1 MMALLS
7 TSVAYVSADET
18 DSMDKKVRFSVD
30 SETRTELKDL
40 ASETQEKMKEF
51 KQKLK
56 DSDDKEAVIQ
66 EMKAFHADRVQKV
79 KVFLQDNPEALEAIE
94 KKKESFELKME
105 KRIEN
110 KDTSNKFKWKRM
122 DLVRN
127 YKKKFIAKVWSRLD
141 NISDEKLEKI
151 SDKIEKLMERYESN
165 DKISE
170 ERKDKFMSQLI
181 ALRELIEEKLAENA
195 LEDDVIDVDAI
206 LDDESEDNDMRDED
220 DEDEDDEDEDDE
232 DDEDEDDED
241 EDDEDDEDE
250 DDEDEDE

>member
-1 MMALLS
+1 MKKIVNILLMMALLS

-110 KDTSNKFKWKRM
+110 KDTSNKFK
-122 DLVRN
+122 
-127 YKKKFIAKVWSRLD
+127 
-141 NISDEKLEKI
+141 
-151 SDKIEKLMERYESN
+151 
-165 DKISE
+165 
-170 ERKDKFMSQLI
+170 
-181 ALRELIEEKLAENA
+181 
-195 LEDDVIDVDAI
+195 
-206 LDDESEDNDMRDED
+206 
-220 DEDEDDEDEDDE
+220 
-232 DDEDEDDED
+232 
-241 EDDEDDEDE
+241 
-250 DDEDEDE
+250 